1 MVAAMTKDRQ
11 RMKMSLRT
19 GNSDSHEFEMS
30 LLVINDLPLSPTTTR
45 ELSRMTFKGEVW
57 V

>member
-1 MVAAMTKDRQ
+1 MAEAMTKDRP

-19 GNSDSHEFEMS
+19 GNSDSPEFELS
-30 LLVINDLPLSPTTTR
+30 PLVINDLPPSQTTR